1 MAEFSI
7 PRVNHAYR
15 TAGDIFRSRNG
26 PIDPSGRLYDLSD
39 RPLFC
44 SSSNMRNEVVIG
56 GSDHALYAI
65 DVTDPRKRPVTM
77 YTKTHGHTD
86 WVTTVAHLP
95 SGQVLSGAMDGKICL
110 WSAHSRST
118 CTDLSRES
126 THPVSK
132 IVTDLRYDTA
142 IACSY
147 DGNIEIYSFP
157 SNDGPST
164 SGTSTTVARR
174 SLGGGSRLPTMR
186 IAPCKVLQGHSQP
199 VLEASY
205 HQGTLVTGDKG
216 GSLMVWD
223 LQAGQPLHRFRAHPG
238 AVTNIH
244 CSDSGNIIISAAVD
258 GYVKIWDP
266 RSSGSGLV
274 HKIPVHVQASN
285 PQPVM
290 TRPSRVAPGGRVSAG
305 SAVYTGRGNATRPSA
320 STSTSTATP
329 SAGPTGAPV
338 GVMAVTFARG
348 SNADLNYIVTGGGSA
363 ADSRLCV
370 LDARM
375 LGESPEAPP
384 ILAQYEHH
392 RNGVYSLCIVGD
404 DVVFSGDGV
413 GTLLC
418 HHLIDGEVDDGRA
431 CLKYGLGA
439 SASGAVRGIHC
450 VGNKI
455 VTAGEDGKA
464 LVFDYE

>member
-1 MAEFSI
+1 MNDFFSI
-7 PRVNHAYR
+7 PRVNHSYR
-15 TAGDIFRSRNG
+15 TAGDIFRSSNG
-26 PIDPSGRLYDLSD
+26 PIDPAGRVYDLSD

-65 DVTDPRKRPVTM
+65 DVLDPRKRPVTM
-77 YTKTHGHTD
+77 YTKTNGHTD
-86 WVTTVAHLP
+86 WVTSVAHLP
-95 SGQVLSGAMDGKICL
+95 SGQVLSGAMDGKLCL
-110 WSAHSRST
+110 WSAHSRTT
-118 CTDLSRES
+118 CSDLTRDS

-132 IVTDLRYDTA
+132 ILADLRYDTA

-157 SNDGPST
+157 ENTIPSSST
-164 SGTSTTVARR
+164 SNAVARR
-174 SLGGGSRLPTMR
+174 SLGGNSRSFMAR
-186 IAPCKVLQGHSQP
+186 IAPTRVLQGHSQP

-205 HQGTLVTGDKG
+205 HQGILATGDKA

-223 LQAGQPLHRFRAHPG
+223 IQQGQALHRFRAHPG
-238 AVTNIH
+238 AITNIY
-244 CSDSGNIIISAAVD
+244 CSDSGIIISAAVD

-290 TRPSRVAPGGRVSAG
+290 TRPSRVAPGGRVSAS
-305 SAVYTGRGNATRPSA
+305 SAVHNGRGIARPSPA
-320 STSTSTATP
+320 ANSSLSSNSSTAP
-329 SAGPTGAPV
+329 SGAPV
-338 GVMAVTFARG
+338 SVMAVTFARG
-348 SNADLNYIVTGGGSA
+348 SNSDLNYIVTGGGSPS
-363 ADSRLCV
+363 DSRLCV
-370 LDARM
+370 IDARM
-375 LGESPEAPP
+375 LNVSSDAPP
-384 ILAQYEHH
+384 VLAQYNHH
-392 RNGVYSLCIVGD
+392 RNGIYSLCIVGD
-404 DVVFSGDGV
+404 DVVLSGDGM

-418 HHLIDGEVDDGRA
+418 HHLVEGDVDDSRA

-439 SASGAVRGIHC
+439 SAAGAVRAINC
-450 VGNKI
+450 LSNKV
-455 VTAGEDGKA
+455 VTAGEDGKV